1 MARSLRRNVSRT
13 EPDDDQF
20 EPDTEETEDEETE
33 RPSRGR
39 RELSKPAGRRTRNV
53 EPEDDEDDDED
64 EPRGHRSSKRR
75 SSRSDEAPRSSLGSG
90 WDAYKE
96 NKAKTS
102 KFNTEDQFKVP
113 LSPKEDKALILFL
126 EEKPFA
132 TYNEH
137 GVGQGKGYRAYVCLS
152 DDCPFCELGDS
163 PQYRAVFNVVVFDRK
178 GNASV
183 KYWTATPAP
192 LDEIEEQAFDEFNGP
207 LNKPGNYY
215 VAYKKE
221 QTNGFNKFFLNLV
234 TEDQVREVYKFD
246 PLSDDEIDDLAK
258 DTFEAKD
265 VVRVKTRRE
274 LREAVQKDD
283 ED

>member
-1 MARSLRRNVSRT
+1 M
-13 EPDDDQF
+13 
-20 EPDTEETEDEETE
+20 
-33 RPSRGR
+33 
-39 RELSKPAGRRTRNV
+39 
-53 EPEDDEDDDED
+53 
-64 EPRGHRSSKRR
+64 
-75 SSRSDEAPRSSLGSG
+75 
-90 WDAYKE
+90 
-96 NKAKTS
+96 
-102 KFNTEDQFKVP
+102 
-113 LSPKEDKALILFL
+113 
-126 EEKPFA
+126 
-132 TYNEH
+132 
-137 GVGQGKGYRAYVCLS
+137 
-152 DDCPFCELGDS
+152 
-163 PQYRAVFNVVVFDRK
+163 VFDRK